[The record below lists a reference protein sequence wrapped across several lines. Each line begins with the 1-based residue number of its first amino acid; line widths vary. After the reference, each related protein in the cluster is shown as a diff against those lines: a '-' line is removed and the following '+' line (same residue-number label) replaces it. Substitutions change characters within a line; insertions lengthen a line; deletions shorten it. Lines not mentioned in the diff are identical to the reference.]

1 MTKRIDVSKPIVD
14 IRSELADLKKP
25 TGVAGEA
32 MLRAETA
39 RDQFNLINAGRR
51 NAIINGD
58 FQVSQRGDYTGSSTT
73 IADSGYSL
81 DRWKANIS
89 HTIRHYTN
97 EKIDGICTNYVNV
110 GRSSGNEGFSQP
122 IENKNYYYLQGDF
135 VTVSAYVRTNN
146 PNYGFRVYDG
156 GQIYGPRFNKTSGE
170 WQRYEWTFYWNNNS
184 ASYFILLFD
193 LYESGSYLS
202 SVSGDYMDIAMVQV
216 EKGRVATPFEHRSY
230 GEELA
235 LCQRYYYKWTS
246 DAGYNFIAMGYS
258 YQATGSN
265 HIYHFPVTM
274 RAKPTF
280 FASSGTW
287 RICSASCVNNVSVS
301 GGSYNTDSC
310 TITVSTSGLTA
321 GVAYMLGDFNDSS
334 SYISWDA
341 EL

>member
-1 MTKRIDVSKPIVD
+1 MAINVSKPKVD
-14 IRSELADLKKP
+14 IRSEIADLKKP
-25 TGVAGEA
+25 SGVAGEA

-216 EKGRVATPFEHRSY
+216 EKGRVATPFERRSY

-235 LCQRYYYKWTS
+235 LCQRYYAKIVSHSNYAVFG
-246 DAGYNFIAMGYS
+246 AGYN
-258 YQATGSN
+258 GSTTN
-265 HIYHFPVTM
+265 AYFHIPLPVTM
-274 RAKPTF
+274 RILPTSAGLSGS
-280 FASSGTW
+280 FAIIDGSSYTVTSYSVDLSSSSPYALRGD
-287 RICSASCVNNVSVS
+287 VVS
-301 GGSYNTDSC
+301 
-310 TITVSTSGLTA
+310 SGLTHGR
-321 GVAYMLGDFNDSS
+321 GVLLRANNDNDAFIYAS
-334 SYISWDA
+334 A